1 MRLILG
7 SFPHPITISPR
18 LLHSPSLSTTEFKLN
33 APLPSPGMWAGSF
46 GLAEGIWEGGSP
58 GGTQEVGGPGSA
70 SRKRATMKLVAHFRH
85 FHFHNPTDH
94 PSSQHNVDRRR
105 CQRHVELPC
114 VQERAGGQI
123 LPPSSTFLAWQH
135 AEGPN
140 ATWRAQTRRG
150 GPKRDVEGPNATRRA
165 QTRCG
170 GPKRD
175 VGAPNATWK
184 AQTRRGGPE
193 HNAECLT
200 VKAA

>member
-1 MRLILG
+1 MRQDRARWLILG

-18 LLHSPSLSTTEFKLN
+18 LLHSTSLSTTEFKLN

-94 PSSQHNVDRRR
+94 PSSQHNVDRRHS
-105 CQRHVELPC
+105 QRHVELPR

-123 LPPSSTFLAWQH
+123 LPPPPPSH
-135 AEGPN
+135 AK
-140 ATWRAQTRRG
+140 ASRRWISL
-150 GPKRDVEGPNATRRA
+150 PLP
-165 QTRCG
+165 
-170 GPKRD
+170 
-175 VGAPNATWK
+175 
-184 AQTRRGGPE
+184 
-193 HNAECLT
+193 LS
-200 VKAA
+200 